1 MVNMFSLGRK
11 PKIVRAGIFLQ
22 SQLLLYLKDNFPEML
37 IHQAENATI
46 QNEVMIEHH
55 HAGIQKLMTELLVK
69 FQTIRNESVH
79 LGQKRSDKRI
89 MRNLFELNGDL
100 RKKRNATNMKVPIC
114 QRKQYK
120 SKGLNAFSSSSN
132 DNDDDDDDDDNDDG
146 GGGGGGGDDDVYDDD
161 DGGGG
166 GESRDNLHRMNE
178 CDDDSMIE
186 DRLKID

>member
-55 HAGIQKLMTELLVK
+55 HAGMHKLMTELLVK

-114 QRKQYK
+114 
-120 SKGLNAFSSSSN
+120 
-132 DNDDDDDDDDNDDG
+132 
-146 GGGGGGGDDDVYDDD
+146 
-161 DGGGG
+161 
-166 GESRDNLHRMNE
+166 
-178 CDDDSMIE
+178 
-186 DRLKID
+186 

>member
-1 MVNMFSLGRK
+1 MERTWSSGQRWLHKASKLSFNKLNGDGVITDLRETFPQMVNMFSLGRK

-55 HAGIQKLMTELLVK
+55 HAGMQKLMTELLVK

-114 QRKQYK
+114 
-120 SKGLNAFSSSSN
+120 
-132 DNDDDDDDDDNDDG
+132 
-146 GGGGGGGDDDVYDDD
+146 
-161 DGGGG
+161 
-166 GESRDNLHRMNE
+166 
-178 CDDDSMIE
+178 
-186 DRLKID
+186 